1 MYISIGILRNGHSDC
16 GLQLASLA
24 LPGKAIF
31 GPSDRPA
38 HSVLIW
44 FVRARSGVDFGAP
57 NRSKFRFWMHLGS
70 TFLLCR
76 FLTDLGGS
84 RTLKNINFTIVKQ
97 RFSQNGP
104 VEKVVD
110 FETILGCQNW

>member
-1 MYISIGILRNGHSDC
+1 MPKLLKFAQKVSLMPAALRVPRHWRGNFWFFKSACAFRANLGW
-16 GLQLASLA
+16 
-24 LPGKAIF
+24 F
-31 GPSDRPA
+31 G
-38 HSVLIW
+38 VNL
-44 FVRARSGVDFGAP
+44 GAP
-57 NRSKFRFWMHLGS
+57 NRSKFRFWMHFGS

-110 FETILGCQNW
+110 F